1 MLITIIT
8 ICYNAEQ
15 FIERTLQC
23 VANQS
28 FQDYEYLIQDGGSSD
43 GTLALVEKYQT
54 EKFSVFS
61 ERDKGI
67 YDALNKAVSNAKGEY
82 VCFLHAGDTFFS
94 NDTLKNIFENATRP
108 DFIYGDTVIRNQHT
122 DATRSWYKK
131 KPSEKDFS
139 YRSFLNGMVVCHQ
152 SMIVKR
158 EKCQPYTV
166 GKWKIAND
174 LDWTIRT
181 LKNCNSV
188 RDVGFPIAYFL
199 EGGVS
204 DQRRRQALKERF
216 QILRQHFGTV
226 TTLLQHIK
234 IIAMAIFRGSVS

>member
-43 GTLALVEKYQT
+43 GTLALVEKYRT

-67 YDALNKAVSNAKGEY
+67 YDALNKAVANAKGEY

-94 NDTLKNIFENATRP
+94 NDTLKNIFEYAIRP

-122 DATRSWYKK
+122 DATRSPINDCQKGEMPAIHCWKMENRQRPGLDY
-131 KPSEKDFS
+131 SNIEK
-139 YRSFLNGMVVCHQ
+139 LQ
-152 SMIVKR
+152 
-158 EKCQPYTV
+158 
-166 GKWKIAND
+166 
-174 LDWTIRT
+174 
-181 LKNCNSV
+181 
-188 RDVGFPIAYFL
+188 
-199 EGGVS
+199 
-204 DQRRRQALKERF
+204 
-216 QILRQHFGTV
+216 LR
-226 TTLLQHIK
+226 
-234 IIAMAIFRGSVS
+234 